1 MFISRGLVGPKV
13 PPNRR
18 NRKGSR
24 LKFLHQFIFC
34 PVPDTSGL
42 VEHSCRSVALN
53 NKFVEY
59 RNGEKQTKLLGGGV
73 FRFCVRLVSVK
84 RELESYE
91 LSVPRS
97 DTGAPR

>member
-1 MFISRGLVGPKV
+1 VEVGPRGPVDRVRMIIMEIVGAKI

-42 VEHSCRSVALN
+42 VEHSCRSVALSD
-53 NKFVEY
+53 KFVEY

-73 FRFCVRLVSVK
+73 FRFCVSLC
-84 RELESYE
+84 
-91 LSVPRS
+91 P
-97 DTGAPR
+97 

>member
-42 VEHSCRSVALN
+42 VEHSCLSVALS
-53 NKFVEY
+53 NKIVEY
-59 RNGEKQTKLLGGGV
+59 RNGEKQTKLLGGEV
-73 FRFCVRLVSVK
+73 FRFRVSLVSVK
-84 RELESYE
+84 RGKEPCDLF
-91 LSVPRS
+91 VPRT

>member
-18 NRKGSR
+18 NRKGNR
-24 LKFLHQFIFC
+24 LKFLYQFIFW
-34 PVPDTSGL
+34 PGPDTSGL
-42 VEHSCRSVALN
+42 VEHSCLGGCW
-53 NKFVEY
+53 VEKIVED
-59 RNGEKQTKLLGGGV
+59 RNGEKQTRLLGGEV
-73 FRFCVRLVSVK
+73 FRFCVGVVSVK
-84 RELESYE
+84 RELEPYG